1 MSKILDLDL
10 NANPAVKDLLADLE
24 PGAKLVI
31 RATLKS
37 KDDQTAQVRIM
48 KVEEDETP
56 EEEDAEEGEEEGE
69 TDDEMGEMGGNM
81 MEDDNHQ
88 M

>member
-37 KDDQTAQVRIM
+37 KDDQTAQVRIV

-56 EEEDAEEGEEEGE
+56 EEEDAEDGEEE
-69 TDDEMGEMGGNM
+69 GEMGGNM
-81 MEDDNHQ
+81 MEDDNRQ

>member
-56 EEEDAEEGEEEGE
+56 EEEDAEDGEEE
-69 TDDEMGEMGGNM
+69 GEMGGNM
-81 MEDDNHQ
+81 MEDDNRQ